1 MRKSE
6 LLKVFEVHFHFFLFI
21 FTLGLLQI
29 ICSSIFIFILFYYFI
44 LFGFREEEAQE
55 ESWRV
60 FDLWFGL
67 LQHSTCGMSKDVGV
81 VNLISTSCNLSMK
94 EGSLFVLFVLMR
106 STELGC
112 FRLCSWCLAKALD
125 KEGCMG
131 LVPWCLELRCKSSG
145 ILNDF
150 FTKN

>member
-1 MRKSE
+1 MFN
-6 LLKVFEVHFHFFLFI
+6 VFGHNFCVTMCVLHVVCFFEKHEEIWAFESFWGAFSFFSLHFYTWVASNNLFQHFFLKN
-21 FTLGLLQI
+21 
-29 ICSSIFIFILFYYFI
+29 YYFL

-94 EGSLFVLFVLMR
+94 EGSLFVWFVL
-106 STELGC
+106 
-112 FRLCSWCLAKALD
+112 FCLYLWD
-125 KEGCMG
+125 
-131 LVPWCLELRCKSSG
+131 PP
-145 ILNDF
+145 N
-150 FTKN
+150 